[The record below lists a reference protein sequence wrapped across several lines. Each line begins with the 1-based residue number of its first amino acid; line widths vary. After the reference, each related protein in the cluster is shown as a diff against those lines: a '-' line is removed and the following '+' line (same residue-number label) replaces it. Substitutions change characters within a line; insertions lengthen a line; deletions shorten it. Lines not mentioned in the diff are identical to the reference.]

1 MNIERFLLGGVLS
14 AAVAV
19 AAGGAPQGQGTP
31 VAEPPAAPSAPPPL
45 PGGPA
50 PDLTIAFTSY
60 VVGYVEPCG

>member
-1 MNIERFLLGGVLS
+1 VNYERFLVSAFLA

-19 AAGGAPQGQGTP
+19 AAAGAPQVQGTP
-31 VAEPPAAPSAPPPL
+31 VGETTAAPSGPPPL